1 MKRLYIR
8 LNGVQTPLITWGDP
22 ISNNENVI
30 ICITGNPGISDFY
43 IEFASELFKSMS
55 IPICVIGH
63 AGHEESLDKKNK
75 YLFNLKDQLEHKLD
89 LIENH
94 INKNSKIHL
103 IGHSIGAW
111 MIIELIHKQSN
122 LIDRVSSINLLFPT
136 IQKMALSRNGKYVN
150 NVLRK
155 IYKIILFLSTL
166 FYLLPKYVLFYIIG
180 IYIWIK
186 SIPSKFSSA
195 IIKILNPDVVENI
208 FYLAFNEMDTV
219 LSLNTESIQK
229 IKHLT
234 NVVYARNDGW
244 APVEYIEDLK
254 QFTPQLQIRE
264 AFNVEHA
271 FVLKSSVEVASIVA
285 DFINTKKNIS

>member
-111 MIIELIHKQSN
+111 MIIELIHKQS
-122 LIDRVSSINLLFPT
+122 
-136 IQKMALSRNGKYVN
+136 
-150 NVLRK
+150 
-155 IYKIILFLSTL
+155 
-166 FYLLPKYVLFYIIG
+166 